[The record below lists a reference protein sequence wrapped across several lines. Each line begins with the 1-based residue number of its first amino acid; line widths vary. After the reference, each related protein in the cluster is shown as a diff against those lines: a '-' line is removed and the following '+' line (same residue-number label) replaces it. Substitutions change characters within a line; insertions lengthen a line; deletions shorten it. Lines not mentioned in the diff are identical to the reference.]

1 MEWRNIRGVDT
12 MTIKIVHDAVTG
24 EVTEVEFTAEELAQK
39 AKDEADAIAM
49 QQAKIAHE
57 AQKAAALEKLGL
69 TAEEL
74 AALLS

>member
-1 MEWRNIRGVDT
+1 
-12 MTIKIVHDAVTG
+12 MTQFKIVHNAQTG
-24 EVTEVEFTAEELAQK
+24 EVSEIPLTSDEIAQK